1 MVQVSIIGGLLIG
14 LASLLLMLSLGRI
27 AGISG
32 IAYRALFSMRS
43 ETWTLCFVL
52 GLVAGPVMMLGF
64 TVVQAPDFTLGWLE
78 TLLGG
83 LLVGIGTRL
92 GSGCTSGHGVCG
104 IGRGSMR
111 SVIATLVFMVT
122 GMLTVGLV
130 GVVS

>member
-64 TVVQAPDFTLGWLE
+64 TAFQVPDFTLGWLE

-122 GMLTVGLV
+122 GMLTVGLI

>member
-64 TVVQAPDFTLGWLE
+64 TAAQVPDFTLGWLE

-122 GMLTVGLV
+122 GMLTVGLL

>member
-32 IAYRALFSMRS
+32 IAYRALFSMRR

-52 GLVAGPVMMLGF
+52 CLVTGPVMMLGF
-64 TVVQAPDFTLGWLE
+64 TAVQVPDFTLGWLE

-122 GMLTVGLV
+122 GMLTVGLI

>member
-52 GLVAGPVMMLGF
+52 GLVTGPVMMLGF
-64 TVVQAPDFTLGWLE
+64 TAVQVPDFTLGWLE

-122 GMLTVGLV
+122 GMLTVGLI

>member
-43 ETWTLCFVL
+43 ETWTLYFVL
-52 GLVAGPVMMLGF
+52 GLVAGPVIMLGF
-64 TVVQAPDFTLGWLE
+64 TAVQVPDFTLGWLE

-122 GMLTVGLV
+122 GMLTVGLI

>member
-14 LASLLLMLSLGRI
+14 LASLLLMLNLGRI

-64 TVVQAPDFTLGWLE
+64 TAVQVPDFTLGWLE

-122 GMLTVGLV
+122 GMLTVGLI

>member
-1 MVQVSIIGGLLIG
+1 
-14 LASLLLMLSLGRI
+14 
-27 AGISG
+27 
-32 IAYRALFSMRS
+32 
-43 ETWTLCFVL
+43 
-52 GLVAGPVMMLGF
+52 MMLGF
-64 TVVQAPDFTLGWLE
+64 TAVQVPDFTLGWLE

-122 GMLTVGLV
+122 GMLTVGLI